1 MFLCFLNIDGRA
13 YQAENQSLVRSA
25 DEGGAIRVAA
35 GGSLSIVGCNVSGF
49 VGARRGGA
57 IYVEAGGTL
66 TVVDSLLSDNGGGHN
81 HGGAGASHG
90 GALFVERGGVAH
102 LYTSKLHDNIATA
115 GGAVYSHGGEVTLS
129 RCSQL
134 VAEPLPQSVVI
145 ASSIG
150 PPAPS

>member
-1 MFLCFLNIDGRA
+1 MNDRFCSKPVI
-13 YQAENQSLVRSA
+13 AE
-25 DEGGAIRVAA
+25 
-35 GGSLSIVGCNVSGF
+35 
-49 VGARRGGA
+49 
-57 IYVEAGGTL
+57 

-145 ASSIG
+145 ASSTG